1 MQKTVT
7 PPTVAPMND
16 LVGQFSAFRVVSITP
31 IGAFLD
37 WGEPKDLFLPQS
49 EQLEKINVGDTVAVF
64 IYLDKQE
71 RPCATMRLER
81 FTSDDM
87 PTFKPEAQVELMIY
101 HETEL
106 GYKALVDQKYL
117 GLLYKNEVFK
127 PLSLGDE
134 LIGYVKKVRDDRKID
149 LNLRP
154 AGHGANKDIA
164 ENILSLLRENDGFLA
179 LDDKTPP
186 EKIYELFGV
195 SKKKYKVALG
205 QLYKGRKIKIED
217 GGIRLV

>member
-1 MQKTVT
+1 
-7 PPTVAPMND
+7 MND
-16 LVGQFSAFRVVSITP
+16 LVGQFATFPVVSITS

-49 EQLEKINVGDTVAVF
+49 EQLEQIQIGDTVAVF

-81 FTSDDM
+81 FASDEV
-87 PTFKPEAQVELMIY
+87 PTYKPEAKVEMMVY

-106 GYKALVDQKYL
+106 GYKVLVEQKFL

-127 PLSLGDE
+127 QLRLGDQ
-134 LIGYVKKVRDDRKID
+134 LHGYVKKVRDDRKID

-154 AGHGANKDIA
+154 AGHAANKDIA
-164 ENILSLLRENDGFLA
+164 ETILSLLNENNGFLA
-179 LDDKTPP
+179 IDDKTPP

-205 QLYKGRKIKIED
+205 QLYKGRKIKIDTD
-217 GGIRLV
+217 GIHLVV

>member
-1 MQKTVT
+1 
-7 PPTVAPMND
+7 MND
-16 LVGQFSAFRVVSITP
+16 LVGQFAAFPVVSITS

-49 EQLEKINVGDTVAVF
+49 EQLEQIRIGDTVAVF

-81 FTSDDM
+81 FVSDEM
-87 PTFKPEAQVELMIY
+87 PTYKPEAKVELMVY

-106 GYKALVDQKYL
+106 GYKVLVDQKFL

-127 PLSLGDE
+127 QLSLGDQ
-134 LIGYVKKVRDDRKID
+134 LQGYVKKVRDDRKID

-164 ENILSLLRENDGFLA
+164 ESILALLNENDGFLA

-205 QLYKGRKIKIED
+205 QLYKGRKIKIEPD
-217 GGIRLV
+217 GIHLVV

>member
-1 MQKTVT
+1 
-7 PPTVAPMND
+7 MND
-16 LVGQFSAFRVVSITP
+16 LVGQFAAFTVVSITT

-49 EQLEKINVGDTVAVF
+49 EQLEKIEVGDTVAVF
-64 IYLDKQE
+64 IYLDKQD

-81 FTSDDM
+81 FVSDQM
-87 PTFKPEAQVELMIY
+87 PVYKTEAKVALMIY

-106 GYKALVDQKYL
+106 GYKALVDQKHL

-127 PLSLGDE
+127 SLRLGDQLE
-134 LIGYVKKVRDDRKID
+134 GYVKKVRDDRKID
-149 LNLRP
+149 LNMRP

-164 ENILSLLRENDGFLA
+164 ESILSLLEENQGFLA
-179 LDDKTPP
+179 LDDKTAPD
-186 EKIYELFGV
+186 KIYELFGV

-205 QLYKGRKIKIED
+205 QLYKSRKIKIETE
-217 GGIRLV
+217 GIRLV